1 MLAHRILKDPRLL
14 SAREKILLNLPF
26 WLAAGTAAAIS
37 VVFNK
42 VFKVCEDWA
51 IDHGATSTILWTAP
65 LAMLISFLI
74 GYFFSREAIGSG
86 IPQVIAVV
94 EASASGKSHDNLI
107 KRFLSFP
114 MIIAKMVGPCLCVLG
129 GGVTGREGPTLQVSA
144 AIFYQFSRF
153 WPKRFSKPQLQGMI
167 LAGGA
172 AGLASA
178 FNTPLGGVVFAIE
191 ELSKSH
197 ISAVR
202 TAVFQSVIIA
212 GILAQLF
219 LGNYLYLG
227 DTHFGSFP
235 IIVVWQTIM
244 IAAIVGFVGAGFAE
258 ALYRI
263 TKWRAQKSLVFKITM
278 TLLCG
283 GLLSLSIWA
292 FGPTTVGAGKGFMSQ
307 LLQAPD
313 TVATPM
319 IFLSR
324 ICGNFF
330 TYIGGVIGGVFAPA
344 LASGASLGQFLAQT
358 MGFTSV
364 KLMILVGMVA
374 FLTGVTRTP
383 FTSFILVLEM
393 SNSHDVI
400 LYLML
405 ASVIA
410 NVCSRIVNPLSFYE
424 QAAHDII
431 SADLPPT
438 SVPH

>member
-1 MLAHRILKDPRLL
+1 MLTPHRILQNPRLL

-26 WLAAGTAAAIS
+26 WLAAGLAALIS
-37 VVFNK
+37 VFYNK
-42 VFKVCEDWA
+42 LFKVCEDWA
-51 IDHGATSTILWTAP
+51 LAHAATTTILWTAP
-65 LAMLISFLI
+65 LAVLASFLI
-74 GYFFSREAIGSG
+74 GYFVSKESIGSG
-86 IPQVIAVV
+86 IPQVIAAV
-94 EASASGKSHDNLI
+94 ESSSPSHTDGGLL

-114 MIIAKMVGPCLCVLG
+114 MLLAKIVGSCLCVLG

-197 ISAVR
+197 ISAIR

-227 DTHFGSFP
+227 DTKFGSFP
-235 IIVVWQTIM
+235 VEVLFQTIL
-244 IAAIVGFVGAGFAE
+244 IAAIVGVVGSAFAE
-258 ALYRI
+258 TLYRV
-263 TKWRAQKSLVFKITM
+263 TKWRGGKSLFFKVSM

-283 GLLSLSIWA
+283 LLLSLTIWA
-292 FGPTTVGAGKGFMSQ
+292 LGPVTVGAGKTFMSN
-307 LLQAPD
+307 LLQNPD
-313 TVATPM
+313 VVASPLTPAA
-319 IFLSR
+319 R
-324 ICGNFF
+324 ILGNLF
-330 TYIGGVIGGVFAPA
+330 TYVGGVIGGVFAPS
-344 LASGASLGQFLAQT
+344 LASGAALGQYLAQL

-374 FLTGVTRTP
+374 FLTGITRTP

-393 SNSHDVI
+393 SNSHEVI

-410 NVCSRIVNPLSFYE
+410 NVCSRIVNTHGFYE

-431 SADLPPT
+431 EAQNK
-438 SVPH
+438 V